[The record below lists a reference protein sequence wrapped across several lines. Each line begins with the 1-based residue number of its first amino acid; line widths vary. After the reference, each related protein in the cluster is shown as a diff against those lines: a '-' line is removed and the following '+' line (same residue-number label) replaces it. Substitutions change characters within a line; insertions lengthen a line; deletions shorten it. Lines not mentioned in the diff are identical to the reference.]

1 MFSEALDYQA
11 LIDSHYR
18 YLYKPHAEWAKFCKI
33 SIFLYTAR
41 NYIVNGAKECLE
53 TIHQG
58 SGYYHD
64 LLKMDAKDAVISS
77 IGTTNYNNLIEKVVT
92 TAKAIHLNGNVD
104 DYYDPY
110 SNKIQTLNANELKDQ
125 DRILV
130 PFIFTQSGIKPLTS
144 IEMSR
149 KYVKL
154 FDQYKDYPAYLIALE
169 FIAVVFGVISVLFA
183 KKNNILV
190 YPTGLVST
198 ILFVYILY
206 KFQLY
211 GDLIINIYYSIMSFL
226 GWYLWSK
233 TKGGHEEFPISTISR
248 KEFVVSSLIFLITLT
263 FVALVYHFF

>member
-1 MFSEALDYQA
+1 MIAF
-11 LIDSHYR
+11 
-18 YLYKPHAEWAKFCKI
+18 
-33 SIFLYTAR
+33 
-41 NYIVNGAKECLE
+41 
-53 TIHQG
+53 
-58 SGYYHD
+58 
-64 LLKMDAKDAVISS
+64 
-77 IGTTNYNNLIEKVVT
+77 
-92 TAKAIHLNGNVD
+92 
-104 DYYDPY
+104 
-110 SNKIQTLNANELKDQ
+110 
-125 DRILV
+125 
-130 PFIFTQSGIKPLTS
+130 
-144 IEMSR
+144 
-149 KYVKL
+149 L

-248 KEFVVSSLIFLITLT
+248 KEFVISSLIFLITLT
-263 FVALVYHFF
+263 FVALVYHFFDKFTHWTAYVDALTTGLFFVGMWLMAKRKIENWILWIIADAISIPLYLYKGLTFSSFQFILFTIIAILGYKEWKRFLQKTI